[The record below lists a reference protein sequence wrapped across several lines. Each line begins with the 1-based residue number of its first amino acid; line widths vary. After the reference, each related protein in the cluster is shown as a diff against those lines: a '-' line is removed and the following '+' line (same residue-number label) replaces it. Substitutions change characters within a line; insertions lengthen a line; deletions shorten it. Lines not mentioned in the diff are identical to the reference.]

1 MKHHDIYIDW
11 ELEGANPYKPL
22 LTRVIAAALE
32 AEKVTIPCGVDVLLT
47 TNEGIR
53 EINLEQRQIDA
64 ATDVLSFPMLE
75 LTPGVP
81 PTGEGEDELDPET
94 GLCCLGDMVISVERA
109 KEQAAD
115 FGHSI
120 QRELAYLAVHS
131 VLHLLGYDHLD
142 EGPQKARMRARE
154 EAILEGLGVTRE
166 SWNEDLDKPL
176 EPEQEEEVE
185 IKRCGII
192 TICGRPNVGK
202 STLTNALVGEK
213 IAIVSNKP
221 QTTRNRICAI
231 LTRGNSQFVFM
242 DTPGLHKAANRL
254 GDYMVDVVKKSVA
267 DVDGVLL
274 LVEPIPNVGGPERE
288 LIDQIKRLK
297 VPSVLVINKIDT
309 VEKSQLLAVME
320 AYSQVHDFTA
330 ILPISAK
337 RKEGLEELLDIL
349 QTFLPEGPQLFPRDV
364 VTDQPE
370 RQICA
375 EIVREKLLY
384 CLDKEIPHGTAVEV
398 TKFSERDSGIIDL
411 HVTIYC
417 EKASHKGIIIG
428 KQGAMLKKIST
439 MAREDVERFMGTKV
453 YLETW
458 VKVKENWRDNLNLIR
473 NFGFDN
479 RD

>member
-1 MKHHDIYIDW
+1 MKHDIYIDW
-11 ELEGANPYKPL
+11 ELSGPNPYKPL
-22 LTRVIAAALE
+22 LTRVITAALA
-32 AEKVTIPCGVDVLLT
+32 AEQVQIPCGVDVLLT
-47 TNEGIR
+47 TDEGIR
-53 EINLEQRQIDA
+53 EINLEQREIDA

-75 LTPGVP
+75 LTPGTP
-81 PTGEGEDELDPET
+81 PDGTGEDELDPET
-94 GLCCLGDMVISVERA
+94 GLCPLGDMVISVDRA
-109 KEQAAD
+109 KAQAEE
-115 FGHSI
+115 FGHSV
-120 QRELAYLAVHS
+120 QREMAYLAVHS

-142 EGPQKARMRARE
+142 EGPQKAQMRARE
-154 EAILEGLGVTRE
+154 EAILEEMGITRDH
-166 SWNEDLDKPL
+166 WNEALDAPL
-176 EPEQEEEVE
+176 DQEAPEEPEV
-185 IKRCGII
+185 KRCGMI
-192 TICGRPNVGK
+192 TLCGRPNVGK

-213 IAIVSNKP
+213 VAIVSNKP
-221 QTTRNRICAI
+221 QTTRNRICAV
-231 LTRGNSQFVFM
+231 LTRGENQFVFL

-267 DVDGVLL
+267 DVDAILL
-274 LVEPIPNVGGPERE
+274 LVEPIPNVGGPEKE
-288 LIDQIKRLK
+288 LIGQIKRMK

-320 AYSQVHDFTA
+320 AYSKEHDFTA

-337 RKEGLEELLDIL
+337 RKEGLEELLDL
-349 QTFLPEGPQLFPRDV
+349 AATFLPEGPQLFPRDV

-384 CLDKEIPHGTAVEV
+384 CLEKEIPHGTAVEV
-398 TKFSERDSGIIDL
+398 TKFSERENGIIDL

-428 KQGAMLKKIST
+428 KGGAMLKKIST
-439 MAREDVERFMGTKV
+439 LAREDVERFMGTKV